1 MPQTGIPSSQARSGA
16 PFVLP
21 REGSLRL
28 LRAALHRRL
37 VLLQAAVGSG
47 KSTLAQ
53 LLARAG
59 DAPVVR
65 VRLDPRA
72 SDASFF
78 FSQLLPALD
87 LAEEEIDPQSAA
99 PIETVR
105 GLAAA
110 LDERP
115 PFVLVLDEAEILRE
129 SEPVLEIVARLA
141 EQAPSGVSLLVC
153 TSAPL
158 DLPVE
163 ALRAREEFCE
173 LHDADLA
180 LEPSEAEVL
189 VREFA
194 PDAEL
199 EPDAIARLLRA
210 VRGRVGAVALFGA
223 AIRGADPRRLLDE
236 IARAADSPVA
246 RLVDHVLAR
255 LEPAAADWLER
266 AAVFDDLSLDAWG
279 GADGA
284 FEAASLGLVD
294 LTATPPSLAST
305 VRDALR
311 RRLRTRPELWRETHA
326 RAARAWEAHGD
337 REQAFHH
344 WIEAGEI
351 ERAAQ
356 ILSAIA
362 FAVLTHDRIYALERL
377 IQQLPT
383 ETIES
388 DPLLRFCRG
397 SVRLVRMQMDDACED
412 SRVAAELASAAG
424 QRPLADAARSR
435 LCYLWAWQGDFPA
448 MAWEAAQICGN
459 GGDLRDPVVLAAQ
472 AMLEMAFRH
481 LGRNEEADALAAEID
496 ASAPQYPAALAVDNT
511 RAMNARLTGD
521 HAAESRFGA
530 RCLAGARQG
539 GVPGALLLGLLH
551 TADAARKLGRPG
563 EALEVSE
570 EAAAVAR
577 SLRETW
583 WEHTARNVRAAAL
596 RDLGRVEDA
605 RREARALIADCR
617 ENGGL
622 YWVEG
627 EVWLTLATLPDENR
641 DAALEAACRAAFARE
656 NPLLRGQV
664 LTAIAREAERCGDA
678 EAAERELARAEAELG
693 AVAAEEVRSEIR
705 LLRARMAIARGE
717 IKQARGLLVGEL
729 REGPALRRERHA
741 LLPALVSLALRSDA
755 KALAQVEAEGVAAL
769 PALARARGRGA
780 EALRARLLDA
790 AAGPLD
796 VESLGAFRV
805 VRRGGDDA
813 DGESIRFRTPRVADL
828 FRVLLLASVDAEA
841 VPRDVLIEALWPGAR
856 KAAGTFHT
864 HLGQLRRALEP
875 HLPPRTPSRYVLRS
889 EDGYRLDLRGGSWD
903 AERFRRDAEEGLAAL
918 RAGEMRRADAQLAR
932 AVALYRGPLF
942 AEHLYVDA
950 YEDRRRE
957 LAQLFVESGLAAA
970 DCARKLGDA
979 ERARAQLE
987 QLVSLAPAV
996 EAAWARLMEIAAERG
1011 RLEEIDP
1018 LFDRCRAALRTEL
1031 DAEPSPAT
1039 RALVAR
1045 LR

>member
-1 MPQTGIPSSQARSGA
+1 
-16 PFVLP
+16 VLP

-37 VLLQAAVGSG
+37 VLVQAAVGSG
-47 KSTLAQ
+47 KSTLAR

-78 FSQLLPALD
+78 FHQLLPALD
-87 LAEEEIDPQSAA
+87 LAEDEIDPQSAA

-115 PFVLVLDEAEILRE
+115 PFVLVLDEAEVLRE
-129 SEPVLEIVARLA
+129 SEPVLEMVARLA
-141 EQAPSGVSLLVC
+141 EHAPTGVSLLVL

-158 DLPVE
+158 DLPVD
-163 ALRAREEFCE
+163 ALRAREEFLE

-189 VREFA
+189 LRELA
-194 PDAEL
+194 PGAEL
-199 EPDAIARLLRA
+199 EPDAIARLLRSA
-210 VRGRVGAVALFGA
+210 RGRVGAVALFA
-223 AIRGADPRRLLDE
+223 VAIGDTDPQRLLDE
-236 IARAADSPVA
+236 IARAADAPVA

-279 GADGA
+279 EADGA
-284 FEAASLGLVD
+284 SEAASLGLVD
-294 LTATPPSLAST
+294 LTETPPSLAST
-305 VRDALR
+305 VRGALR
-311 RRLRTRPELWRETHA
+311 RRLRARPELWRETHA

-356 ILSAIA
+356 ILSAIGY
-362 FAVLTHDRIYALERL
+362 AVLTHDRIYALERL
-377 IQQLPT
+377 IQRLPA

-388 DPLLRFCRG
+388 DPLLLFCRG
-397 SVRLVRMQMDDACED
+397 SVRVVRMQMDDACED

-435 LCYLWAWQGDFPA
+435 LCFLWAWQGDFPA
-448 MAWEAAQICGN
+448 MAREAARICGN
-459 GGDLRDPVVLAAQ
+459 EGDLRDPVVLAAQ
-472 AMLEMAFRH
+472 AMLEMACRH

-496 ASAPQYPAALAVDNT
+496 ASSPQYPAALAVDNT
-511 RAMNARLTGD
+511 RAMNARLAGD
-521 HAAESRFGA
+521 HATESRFGA

-617 ENGGL
+617 EHGGL

-627 EVWLTLATLPDENR
+627 EVWLTLATLPDEDR
-641 DAALEAACRAAFARE
+641 GAALEAARRAAFARE
-656 NPLLRGQV
+656 NPLLRAQV
-664 LTAIAREAERCGDA
+664 LTAIAREAERRGDA
-678 EAAERELARAEAELG
+678 RAAERELARAEEELG
-693 AVAAEEVRSEIR
+693 TVAAEELRSEMR
-705 LLRARMAIARGE
+705 LLRARMAIARGDV
-717 IKQARGLLVGEL
+717 KQARGLLVGEL
-729 REGPALRRERHA
+729 REGPALRRERRA
-741 LLPALVSLALRSDA
+741 LLPALVSLALRGDA

-769 PALARARGRGA
+769 PALVRARGRGA

-805 VRRGGDDA
+805 VRRGGGGA
-813 DGESIRFRTPRVADL
+813 DGESVRFRTPRVADL
-828 FRVLLLASVDAEA
+828 FRVLLLASVEAEA
-841 VPRDVLIEALWPGAR
+841 VPRDVLIEVLWPGALE
-856 KAAGTFHT
+856 AGGTFHT

-875 HLPPRTPSRYVLRS
+875 HLPPRIPSRYVLRS

-903 AERFRRDAEEGLAAL
+903 AERFRRDAKEGLAAL

-950 YEDRRRE
+950 YADWRSEFAR
-957 LAQLFVESGLAAA
+957 LFVESALAAA

-987 QLVSLAPAV
+987 HLVSLEPAEETV
-996 EAAWARLMEIAAERG
+996 WRRLMEVAAERG
-1011 RLEEIDP
+1011 RIEEIDR
-1018 LFDRCRAALRTEL
+1018 LLQRCRAALRAEL

-1039 RALVAR
+1039 RALAAKLQQR
-1045 LR
+1045 PPPE